1 MSFLGGG
8 SSGGGNQSQ
17 TTTTQPYA
25 PAQPALN
32 QIISEAGQLYAQ
44 GPAAA
49 GYVAPTTQTTQ
60 GIAQQEVMANAAN
73 QQLADTLSGKYL
85 NPFLSPLIQKTAGDV
100 YSGVASQFTGAG
112 RTPTSPLAQSQVVNQ
127 VAQQALPLAFQQ
139 YNTDRGRQLAIAGQ
153 TPGLTAVGS
162 QLENIQR
169 QQNMAPFA
177 ALQQYGGMVSP
188 IAAGFP
194 VQSGAV
200 NTQANPFSTALGGAL
215 VGGQF
220 GGGMGAAI
228 GGLGGLLGGLL

>member
-8 SSGGGNQSQ
+8 SSGGGNQTQ

-32 QIISEAGQLYAQ
+32 QIISEAGAIYNQ

-100 YSGVASQFTGAG
+100 YGNVASQFTGAG
-112 RTPTSPLAQSQVVNQ
+112 RTPTSPLAQSQVVQQ

-139 YNTDRGRQLAIAGQ
+139 YNTDRARQLAIASQ
-153 TPGLTAVGS
+153 APGLTSVGA

-169 QQNMAPFA
+169 QQNLAPFQ
-177 ALQQYGGMVSP
+177 ALQQYGSIVSP

-200 NTQANPFSTALGGAL
+200 NTRANPFSTALGGAL

-220 GGGMGAAI
+220 GGGTGAVI

>member
-8 SSGGGNQSQ
+8 SSGGNQTQ
-17 TTTTQPYA
+17 NTTTQPYA

-32 QIISEAGQLYAQ
+32 QIISEAGAIYNQ
-44 GPAAA
+44 GPGAA

-100 YSGVASQFTGAG
+100 YGNVASQFTGAG
-112 RTPTSPLAQSQVVNQ
+112 RTPTSPLAQSQVINQ
-127 VAQQALPLAFQQ
+127 VAQAALPLAFQQ
-139 YNTDRGRQLAIAGQ
+139 YNTDRARQLAIASQ
-153 TPGLTAVGS
+153 APGLTSVGS

-169 QQNMAPFA
+169 QQNLAPFQ
-177 ALQQYGGMVSP
+177 ALQQYGSIVSP
-188 IAAGFP
+188 IASGFP

-200 NTQANPFSTALGGAL
+200 NTRANPFSTALGGAL

>member
-8 SSGGGNQSQ
+8 SSGGGNQTQ

-32 QIISEAGQLYAQ
+32 QIISEAGAIYNQ
-44 GPAAA
+44 GPGAA

-100 YSGVASQFTGAG
+100 YGNVASQFTGAG
-112 RTPTSPLAQSQVVNQ
+112 RTPTSPLAQSQVVQQ

-139 YNTDRGRQLAIAGQ
+139 YNIDRSRQLDIASRA
-153 TPGLTAVGS
+153 PSLTSVGS

-169 QQNMAPFA
+169 QQNLAPFQ
-177 ALQQYGGMVSP
+177 ALQQYGSIVSP

-200 NTQANPFSTALGGAL
+200 NTRANPFSTALGGAI

-220 GGGMGAAI
+220 GGGTGAVI

>member
-8 SSGGGNQSQ
+8 SSGGNQTQ

-32 QIISEAGQLYAQ
+32 QIISEAGAIYNQ

-100 YSGVASQFTGAG
+100 YGNVASQFTGAG
-112 RTPTSPLAQSQVVNQ
+112 RTPTSPLAQSQVINQ

-139 YNTDRGRQLAIAGQ
+139 YNTDRARQLAIASQ
-153 TPGLTAVGS
+153 APGLTAVGS

-169 QQNMAPFA
+169 QQNMAPA
-177 ALQQYGGMVSP
+177 LSLQQYAGLVSP
-188 IAAGFP
+188 IASGFP
-194 VQSGAV
+194 VTSGQV
-200 NTQANPFSTALGGAL
+200 NTRANPLTTAAGGAIL
-215 VGGQF
+215 GSAIPGVGPLL
-220 GGGMGAAI
+220 GAAGGFI
-228 GGLGGLLGGLL
+228 GGLL

>member
-8 SSGGGNQSQ
+8 SSGGNQTQ

-32 QIISEAGQLYAQ
+32 QIISEAGAIYNQ

-100 YSGVASQFTGAG
+100 YGNVASQFTGAG
-112 RTPTSPLAQSQVVNQ
+112 RTPTSPLAQSQVVQQ

-139 YNTDRGRQLAIAGQ
+139 YNTDRARQLAIASQ
-153 TPGLTAVGS
+153 APGLTSVGS

-169 QQNMAPFA
+169 QQNLAPFQ
-177 ALQQYGGMVSP
+177 ALQQYGSIVSP
-188 IAAGFP
+188 IASGFP

-200 NTQANPFSTALGGAL
+200 NTRANPFSTALGGAL

>member
-8 SSGGGNQSQ
+8 SSGGNQTQ
-17 TTTTQPYA
+17 NTTTQPYA

-32 QIISEAGQLYAQ
+32 QIISEAGAIYNQ
-44 GPAAA
+44 GPGAA

-100 YSGVASQFTGAG
+100 YGNVASQFTGAG
-112 RTPTSPLAQSQVVNQ
+112 RTPTSPLAQSQVINQ

-139 YNTDRGRQLAIAGQ
+139 YNTDRARQLAIASQ
-153 TPGLTAVGS
+153 SPTLTQVGG

-169 QQNMAPFA
+169 QQNLAPFQ
-177 ALQQYGGMVSP
+177 ALQQYGSIVSP

-200 NTQANPFSTALGGAL
+200 NTRANPFSTALGGAL